1 MPIRWPGGHVLSSV
15 LPTHASVNSQNPAA
29 DIAPWFNWRTAFARS
44 ELHEPRS
51 WTQRVETTIRNKS
64 YPQSSHAP
72 CTNRCSVHGQQSTY
86 DQSTN
91 NSLLAT
97 SEQTRVLLQI
107 ATNTEPANSI
117 VSARACC
124 LRPSTDPLDSA
135 AGYQNPS
142 ATNMERD
149 LLEAEEEAY
158 PSLSSVPL
166 QSYMKY
172 ICCG

>member
-1 MPIRWPGGHVLSSV
+1 M
-15 LPTHASVNSQNPAA
+15 
-29 DIAPWFNWRTAFARS
+29 
-44 ELHEPRS
+44 
-51 WTQRVETTIRNKS
+51 
-64 YPQSSHAP
+64 
-72 CTNRCSVHGQQSTY
+72 
-86 DQSTN
+86 
-91 NSLLAT
+91 
-97 SEQTRVLLQI
+97 LQI
-107 ATNTEPANSI
+107 ATDTEPANSI

-124 LRPSTDPLDSA
+124 LWPTSNPLISA

-158 PSLSSVPL
+158 SSLSSVPL